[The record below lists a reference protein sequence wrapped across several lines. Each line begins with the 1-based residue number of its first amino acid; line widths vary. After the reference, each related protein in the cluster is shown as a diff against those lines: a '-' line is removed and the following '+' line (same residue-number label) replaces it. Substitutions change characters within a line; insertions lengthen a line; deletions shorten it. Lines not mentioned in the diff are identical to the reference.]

1 MINHGCMPLS
11 CVGFDRSCGQRTK
24 LTDRERTRRPLADHA
39 TLRNATVGPSHR
51 DDQTSAD
58 LEAQCGDTEEEVLR
72 SIVVNNGHL
81 GNEGL
86 ELAMPECEGAGP
98 VNGFTLSNQAPC
110 CHLTSSGGDPA
121 VEDKVITRAVATCVG
136 KTRPPIA
143 PPQTFVARV

>member
-1 MINHGCMPLS
+1 MPSYDAIHRLRPAS
-11 CVGFDRSCGQRTK
+11 K
-24 LTDRERTRRPLADHA
+24 LTGRERTGRALAHPA
-39 TLRNATVGPSHR
+39 ALRN
-51 DDQTSAD
+51 SAVCPANGD
-58 LEAQCGDTEEEVLR
+58 YQIPAKLKAQPDSTEEEVLR
-72 SIVVNNGHL
+72 GIVVRNGDL
-81 GNEGL
+81 RNEGL
-86 ELAMPECEGAGP
+86 EAAMPECEGAGP

>member
-1 MINHGCMPLS
+1 M
-11 CVGFDRSCGQRTK
+11 
-24 LTDRERTRRPLADHA
+24 
-39 TLRNATVGPSHR
+39 
-51 DDQTSAD
+51 
-58 LEAQCGDTEEEVLR
+58 LR
-72 SIVVNNGHL
+72 SIVVSNGDL

-143 PPQTFVARV
+143 SPLTFVARVWGTLRSLLPQRQVSARQCRRRAVRLSKRLLWRTEAHADSLSFGYPSGC